1 MKLTVKSQSAFKQQ
15 LLDAGVA
22 PSQLKAALAHVKEKG
37 ALKAGQTVN
46 IPDRF
51 TKDDA
56 AATRKTLGDT
66 GGKGKASTEK
76 TGRTLGHLGI
86 HAFSDVDVPK
96 SARTGR
102 LVDACGSSELMFG
115 GGFPGT
121 DACGGGGGAV
131 RGGGS
136 RRTVSSSDGCG
147 GSVSTRGRT
156 VSSSDGC
163 GGSVSTRGRTVSSS
177 DGCGGSVSTRRRTAS
192 YSDGC
197 GGAVSTRGSTVSSAD
212 GCGGSVTPRRRGVS
226 SDGGC

>member
-22 PSQLKAALAHVKEKG
+22 PSQLKAAMAHVKDKG
-37 ALKAGQTVN
+37 ALKAGQTVT

-66 GGKGKASTEK
+66 GDRGRASSEK

-86 HAFSDVDVPK
+86 HAFSDVDVPR

-136 RRTVSSSDGCG
+136 RRTVASSDGCGGSVSTRGRTVASSDGCG

-163 GGSVSTRGRTVSSS
+163 GGSVSTRGRTVS
-177 DGCGGSVSTRRRTAS
+177 T
-192 YSDGC
+192 
-197 GGAVSTRGSTVSSAD
+197 AD

-226 SDGGC
+226 TGGGC